1 MWEDDEFMEE
11 MLLNPDLYGIEDDD
25 IGRNPY
31 GNNNDVYDD
40 DDDDEDED
48 SNENNI
54 NNGDKSLKANEKKEY
69 LNNID
74 KNIYINQNRIN
85 NKNDSEEDGLK
96 ISIAIYWILFA
107 LIFIYTSRDD
117 AESSVVLTLLILF
130 IATGIIIL
138 ILGINKKMK
147 NAKSNN
153 YKGK

>member
-1 MWEDDEFMEE
+1 MWEDDDFMEE
-11 MLLNPDLYGIEDDD
+11 MLMNPDLYGLEEDD

-40 DDDDEDED
+40 DDEDED
-48 SNENNI
+48 SNENDI
-54 NNGDKSLKANEKKEY
+54 NNGDKSLKANEKREY
-69 LNNID
+69 VNNTD
-74 KNIYINQNRIN
+74 KNLYINKNSIN
-85 NKNDSEEDGLK
+85 KKNDSEEDGLK
-96 ISIAIYWILFA
+96 ITIGIYWILFA

-147 NAKSNN
+147 NVKSNN